1 MRDRILAL
9 YVRYVLPLRERGE
22 GSAAYI
28 IALVVAVSILLPI
41 MGLVLSGGI
50 GGVGSRLKAFLDT
63 LAFSTGP

>member
-1 MRDRILAL
+1 MRDRILEF
-9 YVRYVLPLRERGE
+9 YVRHVLPLRERGE

-28 IALVVAVSILLPI
+28 IALGVAASILLPI
-41 MGLVLSGGI
+41 LGLVLSGGI